1 MAAVRSRYRTL
12 PLYASPLEEE
22 SSEHH
27 HGHEHHLHGHDL
39 QSAPEY
45 PTQKESSTVEEHQ
58 VRPALGPVKS
68 YIGFFALL
76 WFNWLQ
82 VTLYDVRFGV
92 DSIFERVCKALH
104 LGIMIAFAVVGTQ
117 FNTNDTAKYSDTFQQ
132 FSAIMMVSKL
142 ILLIQY
148 GYVLLWVRGHTKV
161 VAPLL
166 IHMTAFAIGAIICL
180 GLIFSFNHHTQSLSY
195 VAWYVIAILEAFTVF
210 ASSSRWRSVSFKR
223 SNLNER
229 VGLLTLIILGEG
241 VIVLTKS
248 MGYITKGDNY
258 SPAIIGQITA
268 SVLIIYFLYMLYFDQ
283 VDAKRFGTIRQ
294 QFWALAHFPFHT
306 SLVLLLEG
314 TSRFVTWR
322 NATEMIDY
330 LATGFG
336 KDILKSVE
344 ADMSKYNIT
353 TFLSDL
359 AASPNPNSNAAWYA
373 SDDIFATLQTA
384 VFKYYKI
391 SAAESSAK
399 ADSSHYINGA
409 PHDP

>member
-1 MAAVRSRYRTL
+1 M
-12 PLYASPLEEE
+12 
-22 SSEHH
+22 
-27 HGHEHHLHGHDL
+27 
-39 QSAPEY
+39 
-45 PTQKESSTVEEHQ
+45 
-58 VRPALGPVKS
+58 
-68 YIGFFALL
+68 
-76 WFNWLQ
+76 Q

-268 SVLIIYFLYMLYFDQ
+268 SVLII
-283 VDAKRFGTIRQ
+283 V
-294 QFWALAHFPFHT
+294 
-306 SLVLLLEG
+306 
-314 TSRFVTWR
+314 
-322 NATEMIDY
+322 
-330 LATGFG
+330 
-336 KDILKSVE
+336 
-344 ADMSKYNIT
+344 
-353 TFLSDL
+353 
-359 AASPNPNSNAAWYA
+359 SPRSP
-373 SDDIFATLQTA
+373 IFM
-384 VFKYYKI
+384 
-391 SAAESSAK
+391 
-399 ADSSHYINGA
+399 DH
-409 PHDP
+409 H